1 MATPSLRSR
10 VLLIDI
16 LKASA
21 AQFIVL
27 HHLAWYGLFDH
38 PPRIEAQVDW
48 LVNYG
53 RYAVAVFIATSGFL
67 AAQTLPFDGMASR
80 DRPLCLIRD
89 RYLRLLGPF
98 LAALLLAVASHWV
111 SRQWLGEHDAL
122 GETPTVT
129 QFLAHL
135 LMLQGLL
142 GIESLSAGVWYVAI
156 DFQLYALFVLLLWA
170 GHGLH
175 RLASADFMARA
186 APAMVLA
193 MALASLLY
201 YNRDARW
208 DDTAL
213 YFFGSY
219 ALGIASGWSIRSG
232 LGARYRLLIIVAA
245 LLALWVEFRARI
257 AVAALTAL
265 LLGFGR
271 LVLVRREIRLV
282 HYLGGTSFALFLVHF
297 PLYLMVAALF
307 QALQLATPAWDAI
320 GLVVTW
326 LASMAGAHL
335 FHRWIELPYGR
346 WRKQRARCAAKPSSA
361 VLP

>member
-1 MATPSLRSR
+1 MTTPSLRSR

-16 LKASA
+16 LKAMA

-27 HHLAWYGLFDH
+27 HHFAWYGLFDH
-38 PPRIEAQVDW
+38 PPRIDVQVDW

-67 AAQTLPFDGMASR
+67 AAQTLPFSGIPPG

-89 RYLRLLGPF
+89 RYLRLIGPF
-98 LAALLLAVASHWV
+98 FAALLLAVVCDAFARSM
-111 SRQWLGEHDAL
+111 LDGEEAL
-122 GETPTVT
+122 GQSPSAG
-129 QFLAHL
+129 QLLAHL
-135 LMLQGLL
+135 LMLHGLL

-170 GHGLH
+170 GHGVSR
-175 RLASADFMARA
+175 RLASADFSNWG

-193 MALASLLY
+193 VALASLLHF
-201 YNRDARW
+201 NRDARW

-219 ALGIASGWSIRSG
+219 AFGIASGWAIRSG
-232 LGARYRLLIIVAA
+232 QRARYRLLIFGIG
-245 LLALWVEFRARI
+245 LLALWVELRARI
-257 AVAALTAL
+257 AVATLTAL

-271 LVLVRREIRLV
+271 LVLARREVRWV

-297 PLYLMVAALF
+297 PLYLAVAAALRS
-307 QALQLATPAWDAI
+307 LQLTTPAWDTA
-320 GLVVTW
+320 GLVICWVI
-326 LASMAGAHL
+326 SMAGAHG

-346 WRKQRARCAAKPSSA
+346 WRKHRARCQPRPSAAG
-361 VLP
+361 